1 MGLGVIKLDNILELW
16 YSPIP
21 DTWGSLIIS
30 QIIIFI
36 LLSIVGYVIKDL
48 PKFLWRKFA
57 SSQFVSNLKS
67 YKKQL
72 VILYKIK
79 KFERNNKKNAQQP
92 QKTPPGINIQE
103 QFFLIRLYSDIYEGE
118 KNPKNKS
125 KRFDKLTEKINYYR
139 ENFPQR
145 FENYLKN
152 NPKEKQ
158 KYLDRENNLNY
169 SMKILTEDLT
179 RSFTDSPPPENQDKK
194 EKK

>member
-179 RSFTDSPPPENQDKK
+179 RSFTDSPPENQDKK